1 MIDTERFENMP
12 YREAK
17 GLILEERWGLFVHVA
32 TIARSPSGTLVVAC
46 IGGPRAEPEP
56 DNVIAV
62 ARSFDNGRTWTTL
75 EGVVDPPDG
84 WRAYDP
90 VLWTRPDGK
99 VWTQWGEGDC
109 PGFRK
114 GDRAGRTFAG
124 ILSVD
129 GAEVAIRDVEPW
141 VGRRP
146 GNWAVNPP
154 IILNSGRWIVPM
166 QDGRYQYAR
175 TSDDG
180 GRTWVNREP
189 ATTEEIPGGL
199 DEMTVIQRSDG
210 KLWALYRTRGGRLS
224 EGFSDDEGDSW
235 RDVRETGIPNP
246 GTKPFLLKLTSGR
259 VLLLNNATFASRV
272 GYKNRPPADQYA
284 GRSFLTAA
292 LSEDDGRTF
301 CAELALDRDRF
312 VCYPSAV
319 QDPDGV
325 IHLVYTMKTGAA
337 YTWVGNPIEDTSNAL
352 DGEIAVAR
360 VAYGQLTEEMI
371 LTCDPPEWQVNIND
385 EG

>member
-1 MIDTERFENMP
+1 MMDVQRFKDVP

-17 GLILEERWGLFVHVA
+17 GLILEERWGLFVHVC
-32 TIARSPSGTLVVAC
+32 TVARSLSGTLVVAC

-62 ARSFDNGRTWTTL
+62 ARSFDNGKTWTSL
-75 EGVVDPPDG
+75 EGVIDPPDG

-99 VWTQWGEGDC
+99 VWIQWGEGDC

-129 GAEVAIRDVEPW
+129 GAEVAIQDVEPW

-146 GNWAVNPP
+146 GNWAVNPL

-189 ATTEEIPGGL
+189 ATTEEVPGGL

-210 KLWALYRTRGGRLS
+210 RLWALYRTRGGRLF

-235 RDVRETGIPNP
+235 RDIRETGIPNP
-246 GTKPFLLKLTSGR
+246 GTKPFLLKLASGR

-272 GYKNRPPADQYA
+272 GHKDRPPADQYA

-292 LSEDDGRTF
+292 ISEDDGRTF
-301 CAELALDRDRF
+301 RAEIALDRDRF
-312 VCYPSAV
+312 VCYPSAI

-325 IHLVYTMKTGAA
+325 IHIVYTMKTGPA

-352 DGEIAVAR
+352 EGEIAVAR
-360 VAYGQLTEEMI
+360 GAYGQLTEEMV
-371 LTCDPPEWQVNIND
+371 LSGDPPGWQV
-385 EG
+385 EGM